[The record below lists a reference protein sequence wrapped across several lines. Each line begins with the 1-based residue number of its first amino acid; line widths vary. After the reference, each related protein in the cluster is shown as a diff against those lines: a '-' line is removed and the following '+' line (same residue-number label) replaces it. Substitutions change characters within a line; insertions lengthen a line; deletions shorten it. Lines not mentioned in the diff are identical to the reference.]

1 MFGRYKGNHLFI
13 NWIENCIGS
22 FVHLLFP
29 SLDQETKHYRMRTIV
44 LLLLLLTGNAL
55 QLWAQPNDPPVS
67 AKNAK
72 ELLQE
77 AEIHINRQQFAAA
90 RTSLLGAIKQKEK
103 FVVAHRLLG
112 LVESKLR
119 NHKAAIVAYERLFEL
134 SPTLSK
140 AAYFECGLAYMRD
153 YQYSKALGYFSL
165 YKNASSRD
173 YKADEQTVQIGY
185 DMMLEQEIANCRYG
199 QTVDFDAMREEAIN
213 LGASINSPADEYLPT
228 LTGDGRWLIF
238 TSNRGGE
245 NILIS
250 KPNAAGN
257 WEPAHSISK
266 AINTPRNEG
275 MAKLSV
281 CGRII
286 YFSACGWENV
296 EGGCDIYE
304 ADFDTQNDFGVV
316 DAVRPSKGLN
326 SREWDSQPAISC
338 DGKTMYFASNREGGK
353 GGTDL
358 WMSTLDKNEVWGV
371 PVNMGSAINTSG
383 DEEAPYI
390 APDGISLYF
399 SSNGHP
405 GLGEAD
411 IFRAVLQE
419 DNTWT
424 KPTNLGPSVN
434 TPFREAG
441 IVISPDGKLAY
452 FSSARDAGRGGLDV
466 YEIAMQREIAPE
478 KANVMVDAYVYDA
491 ATKEPIKSV
500 KVKIGKAGKQKQEF
514 KTDEYGRFFTCLPD
528 NSSYSYILMNPNYQT
543 YVGAEFFKRQDNE
556 PTRKIEVF
564 LIPTTNST
572 PRKIT
577 SNRKV
582 RKNLSVYFDSGKY
595 DITDIQ
601 KEQLERMVNQFED
614 KSTIKLNV
622 TGFADDV
629 GNKDF
634 NLKLSIE
641 RAQMV
646 ANYLISL
653 GLDAGQVSYE
663 GGGIVNG
670 DMARHQ
676 KRRVEII
683 ISN

>member
-1 MFGRYKGNHLFI
+1 MRIIAFF
-13 NWIENCIGS
+13 
-22 FVHLLFP
+22 LLI
-29 SLDQETKHYRMRTIV
+29 M
-44 LLLLLLTGNAL
+44 TGNIS
-55 QLWAQPNDPPVS
+55 QLFAQPNDAPVS
-67 AKNAK
+67 TKNVK
-72 ELLQE
+72 ELLQD
-77 AEIHINRQQFAAA
+77 AELYINRQQFVPARAALQA
-90 RTSLLGAIKQKEK
+90 AIKQKEK

-112 LVESKLR
+112 FVESKLR
-119 NHKAAIVAYERLFEL
+119 NHKAAIRAYERLFEL

-140 AAYFECGLAYMRD
+140 AAYYECALAYMQD

-165 YKNASSRD
+165 YKNANTKD
-173 YKADEQTVQIGY
+173 YKTDEQTVQIGY
-185 DMMLEQEIANCRYG
+185 DMMLEQEIANCRYA
-199 QTVDFDAMREEAIN
+199 QTVDFDAVREEATN
-213 LGASINSPADEYLPT
+213 LGKNINSLADEYLPT
-228 LTGDGRWLIF
+228 LTGDGHWLIF

-250 KPNAAGN
+250 KPNTAGKWEAAR
-257 WEPAHSISK
+257 SISK

-275 MAKLSV
+275 MAKLTV
-281 CGRII
+281 CGRVI

-316 DAVRPSKGLN
+316 DEVRPTKGLN
-326 SREWDSQPAISC
+326 SKKWDSQPAISC
-338 DGKTMYFASNREGGK
+338 DGKTMYFASNREGGF

-358 WMSTLDKNEVWGV
+358 WMSKLDKNNIWG
-371 PVNMGSAINTSG
+371 PPINMGKAINTTG

-390 APDGISLYF
+390 APDGVSLYF

-419 DNTWT
+419 DESWT
-424 KPTNLGPSVN
+424 TPINLGPAVN

-441 IVISPDGKLAY
+441 IVISPDGKMAY
-452 FSSARDAGRGGLDV
+452 FASARDGGRGGLDI

-478 KANVMVDAYVYDA
+478 KPNVMVDAYVYDA
-491 ATKEPIKSV
+491 ATKEPIGSV
-500 KVKIGKAGKQKQEF
+500 KVKIGKAGQQKQELI
-514 KTDEYGRFFTCLPD
+514 TDQHGRFFACLPD

-572 PRKIT
+572 PQKI
-577 SNRKV
+577 SPKRKV

-595 DITDIQ
+595 NITDIQ

-614 KSTIKLNV
+614 KSTIQLKV

-634 NLKLSIE
+634 NLKLSID

-646 ANYLISL
+646 ANYLVSL
-653 GLDAGQVSYE
+653 GLDASQVSHE

-670 DMARHQ
+670 DIARHQ

>member
-1 MFGRYKGNHLFI
+1 MK
-13 NWIENCIGS
+13 
-22 FVHLLFP
+22 
-29 SLDQETKHYRMRTIV
+29 TIV
-44 LLLLLLTGNAL
+44 LLLSIILSLTI

-67 AKNAK
+67 AKNVK
-72 ELLQE
+72 ELLQD
-77 AEIHINRQQFAAA
+77 AELYINRQQFIPARAALEA
-90 RTSLLGAIKQKEK
+90 AIKQKEK
-103 FVVAHRLLG
+103 FVIAHRLLG

-119 NHKAAIVAYERLFEL
+119 NHKAAIAAYERLFEL

-140 AAYFECGLAYMRD
+140 AAYYECALAYMKD

-165 YKNASSRD
+165 YKNANSKD
-173 YKADEQTVQIGY
+173 YKTDEQTVQIGY
-185 DMMLEQEIANCRYG
+185 DMLLEQEMANCRYA
-199 QTVDFDAMREEAIN
+199 QTIDFDAMREEAAN
-213 LGASINSPADEYLPT
+213 LGAAINSPADEYLPT

-245 NILIS
+245 NILMS
-250 KPNAAGN
+250 KPNPSGN

-275 MAKLSV
+275 MAKLTV
-281 CGRII
+281 CGRVI

-316 DAVRPSKGLN
+316 DDVRPSKGLN
-326 SREWDSQPAISC
+326 SKEWDSQPAISC
-338 DGKTMYFASNREGGK
+338 DGKTMYFASNREGGF

-358 WMSTLDKNEVWGV
+358 WMSKLDKNGVWG
-371 PVNMGSAINTSG
+371 PPMNMGKTINTSG

-390 APDGISLYF
+390 APDGVSLYF

-419 DNTWT
+419 ENQWT
-424 KPTNLGPSVN
+424 TPVNLGPSVN

-441 IVISPDGKLAY
+441 IVISPDGKMAY
-452 FSSARDAGRGGLDV
+452 FSSARDGGRGGLDV
-466 YEIAMQREIAPE
+466 YEIPMQREIAPE
-478 KANVMVDAYVYDA
+478 KPNVMVDAYVYDA
-491 ATKEPIKSV
+491 ATKEPIEAV
-500 KVKIGKAGKQKQEF
+500 KVKIGKAGQDKQEF
-514 KTDEYGRFFTCLPD
+514 KTDQHGRFFACLPD
-528 NSSYSYILMNPNYQT
+528 NNSYSYILMNPNYQT

-564 LIPTTNST
+564 LIPNTNA
-572 PRKIT
+572 PERKI
-577 SNRKV
+577 SSKRKV

-595 DITDIQ
+595 NITDIQ

-614 KSTIKLNV
+614 KSTIQLKV

-629 GNKDF
+629 GNQDY

-641 RAQMV
+641 RAKMV
-646 ANYLISL
+646 ADYLVSL
-653 GLDAGQVSYE
+653 GLDPSQVSHE
-663 GGGIVNG
+663 GGGIVKG

>member
-1 MFGRYKGNHLFI
+1 MK
-13 NWIENCIGS
+13 
-22 FVHLLFP
+22 
-29 SLDQETKHYRMRTIV
+29 TIV
-44 LLLLLLTGNAL
+44 LLLFILSSTVAP
-55 QLWAQPNDPPVS
+55 WAQPNSQLSDPPVS
-67 AKNAK
+67 NKNVK
-72 ELLQE
+72 ELLQD
-77 AEIHINRQQFAAA
+77 AELLINRQQYTQA
-90 RTSLLGAIKQKEK
+90 RTVLQAAIKQKEK

-134 SPTLSK
+134 SPSLSK
-140 AAYFECGLAYMRD
+140 AAYFECALAYMRD
-153 YQYSKALGYFSL
+153 YQYSKALGYLMS
-165 YKNASSRD
+165 YKNANPRD
-173 YKADEQTVQIGY
+173 YKTDEQTVQIGY
-185 DMMLEQEIANCRYG
+185 DMLLEQEINNCRYA
-199 QTVDFDAMREEAIN
+199 QTLDFDAMREEAIN
-213 LGASINSPADEYLPT
+213 LGASINTPADEYLPT

-245 NILIS
+245 NILMS
-250 KPNAAGN
+250 KPNASGN
-257 WEPAHSISK
+257 WESARSISK

-275 MAKLSV
+275 MAKLTV
-281 CGRII
+281 CGRVI

-304 ADFDTQNDFGVV
+304 ADFDTQNDFGIV
-316 DAVRPSKGLN
+316 DEVRPSKGLN
-326 SREWDSQPAISC
+326 SKEWDSQPAISC
-338 DGKTMYFASNREGGK
+338 DGKTMYFASNRAGGK

-358 WMSTLDKNEVWGV
+358 WRSTLGKNGVWGP
-371 PVNMGSAINTSG
+371 PVNMSAINTTG

-411 IFRAVLQE
+411 IFRTVLQDDE
-419 DNTWT
+419 TWT
-424 KPTNLGPSVN
+424 SPVNLGPAVN

-441 IVISPDGKLAY
+441 IVISPDGRLAY
-452 FSSARDAGRGGLDV
+452 FASARDGGRGGLDV

-478 KANVMVDAYVYDA
+478 KPNVMVDAYVYDA
-491 ATKEPIKSV
+491 ATKEPIESV
-500 KVKIGKAGKQKQEF
+500 KVKIGKAGQDKQEF
-514 KTDEYGRFFTCLPD
+514 KTDEHGRFFACLPD

-543 YVGAEFFKRQDNE
+543 YVGADFFKRQDNE

-572 PRKIT
+572 PRKI
-577 SNRKV
+577 SPKRKV

-595 DITDIQ
+595 NITDIQ
-601 KEQLERMVNQFED
+601 KEQLERMVNQFENRESIQL
-614 KSTIKLNV
+614 KV

-629 GNKDF
+629 GNRDF

-641 RAQMV
+641 RAKMV
-646 ANYLISL
+646 ADYLVSL
-653 GLDAGQVSYE
+653 GLDPSQVSHE
-663 GGGIVNG
+663 GGGIVKG

>member
-1 MFGRYKGNHLFI
+1 MKTF
-13 NWIENCIGS
+13 
-22 FVHLLFP
+22 
-29 SLDQETKHYRMRTIV
+29 V
-44 LLLLLLTGNAL
+44 LLLLLLTGSSF
-55 QLWAQPNDPPVS
+55 QLLAQPNDPPIS
-67 AKNAK
+67 AKNVK
-72 ELLQE
+72 ELLQD
-77 AEIHINRQQFAAA
+77 AELYINRQQFVPA
-90 RTSLLGAIKQKEK
+90 RTVLQAAIKQKEK

-134 SPTLSK
+134 SPSLSK
-140 AAYFECGLAYMRD
+140 AAYYECALAYMRD

-165 YKNASSRD
+165 YKNANPKD

-185 DMMLEQEIANCRYG
+185 DMMLQQEIANCRYA
-199 QTVDFDAMREEAIN
+199 QQVDFDAMREEAIN
-213 LGASINSPADEYLPT
+213 LGSAINSPADEYLPT

-245 NILIS
+245 NILMS
-250 KPNAAGN
+250 KTNGSGN
-257 WEPAHSISK
+257 WEAARSISK

-275 MAKLSV
+275 MAKLTV
-281 CGRII
+281 CGRVI

-304 ADFDTQNDFGVV
+304 ADFDTQNDFGIV
-316 DAVRPSKGLN
+316 DEVRPSKGLN
-326 SREWDSQPAISC
+326 SKAWDSQPAISC
-338 DGKTMYFASNREGGK
+338 DGKTMYFASNRAGGL

-358 WMSTLDKNEVWGV
+358 WMSKLDKNEVWG
-371 PVNMGSAINTSG
+371 PPINMGATINTSG

-390 APDGISLYF
+390 APDGVSLYF

-419 DNTWT
+419 DKQWT
-424 KPTNLGPSVN
+424 APVNLGPSVN

-441 IVISPDGKLAY
+441 IVISPDGKKAY

-466 YEIAMQREIAPE
+466 YEILMQREIAPE
-478 KANVMVDAYVYDA
+478 KPNVMVDAYVYDA
-491 ATKEPIKSV
+491 ATKEPIQSV
-500 KVKIGKAGKQKQEF
+500 KVKIGKAGQQKQEF
-514 KTDEYGRFFTCLPD
+514 KTDHNGRFFACLPD
-528 NSSYSYILMNPNYQT
+528 NSSYSYILMNPDYQT
-543 YVGAEFFKRQDNE
+543 FVGAEFFKRQDNE

-564 LIPTTNST
+564 LIPNPNSA
-572 PRKIT
+572 PRKI
-577 SNRKV
+577 SSSRKV

-595 DITDIQ
+595 SITAIQ

-614 KSTIKLNV
+614 QSTIQLKV

-646 ANYLISL
+646 ADYLVSL
-653 GLDAGQVSYE
+653 GLDPSQVSHE
-663 GGGIVNG
+663 GGGIVKG